1 MQMEIV
7 LMLSPY
13 GYFFHVDPFL
23 AGPGLKPPLENTLQY
38 LEEIAIQTAKC
49 VANLTCLRLNKK
61 KKFNDRDE
69 WAKKEA
75 RFLNLEDSLQVAL
88 QERTKVT
95 YLHGL
100 NTGKSWHISFSKFD

>member
-61 KKFNDRDE
+61 NLMIGMNEPRKKQ
-69 WAKKEA
+69 
-75 RFLNLEDSLQVAL
+75 DS
-88 QERTKVT
+88 
-95 YLHGL
+95 
-100 NTGKSWHISFSKFD
+100 

>member
-13 GYFFHVDPFL
+13 GYFFHVD

-38 LEEIAIQTAKC
+38 LEEVAIQTAKC

-61 KKFNDRDE
+61 KKLNYRDE
-69 WAKKEA
+69 
-75 RFLNLEDSLQVAL
+75 
-88 QERTKVT
+88 
-95 YLHGL
+95 
-100 NTGKSWHISFSKFD
+100 